1 MIAYIFR
8 RVLYVIPISLGV
20 TILIFALVHIAPGD
34 PLNAVVAPDAPAE
47 TVEELRIAYGFDRP
61 LPVQYLIWLRRA
73 VVGDLG
79 VSIAT
84 GRPVAGALV
93 IAVPNTLM
101 LAVGASLVGFV
112 LGSIFGGIAGYHEGR
127 WLDKLATTIAITG
140 ISVPHYWLGMVLV
153 IVFAVEMNALPAM
166 GMGPGGSVA
175 WEWDL
180 AHLRHLVLPVITLA
194 VIPMGIVTRTVRAS
208 VSEILNQEFVQ
219 TLYSKGL
226 WNRQVLVH
234 VIKNSAPTVLAV
246 MGLQLGYLLGGSILV
261 EVVFSWPGTGFL
273 LNDAIFRRDIPLLQ
287 GTILVLALFFVFL
300 NLIVDIIQTVIDP
313 RMGRD

>member
-112 LGSIFGGIAGYHEGR
+112 LGSIFGGIR
-127 WLDKLATTIAITG
+127 
-140 ISVPHYWLGMVLV
+140 
-153 IVFAVEMNALPAM
+153 
-166 GMGPGGSVA
+166 GSVA
-175 WEWDL
+175 GQAGDHHCDSRNQCTPLLVGHGAGHRFRRRNERTAGNGYGAWWVGRVGVGPSSPTPSGPAGHHASSNSDGN
-180 AHLRHLVLPVITLA
+180 RHSNCASQRVGNPEPGICSDA
-194 VIPMGIVTRTVRAS
+194 VFQRPLEPAS
-208 VSEILNQEFVQ
+208 PSACHQEF
-219 TLYSKGL
+219 SA
-226 WNRQVLVH
+226 NRVGRH
-234 VIKNSAPTVLAV
+234 GSAAWLSTWRLN
-246 MGLQLGYLLGGSILV
+246 
-261 EVVFSWPGTGFL
+261 PG
-273 LNDAIFRRDIPLLQ
+273 
-287 GTILVLALFFVFL
+287 
-300 NLIVDIIQTVIDP
+300 
-313 RMGRD
+313 